1 MFAMATDVLGN
12 FVVGLYP
19 SSGIALDAFHRLH
32 TEGFSYSRLG
42 HRVLKETGPVPPIVQ
57 AELAALE
64 VDLMVWGD
72 VRQTFARHIRNG
84 ETAVLVQIDDAGEA
98 QAAADILALY
108 TPLAIEVMPLRD
120 PTGGS
125 R

>member
-1 MFAMATDVLGN
+1 MAADPAVN
-12 FVVGLYP
+12 FVIGLYP

-32 TEGFSYSRLG
+32 TEGFPYSRLAY
-42 HRVLKETGPVPPIVQ
+42 RVLNETGPVPQTVS

-64 VDLMVWGD
+64 VDPMVWGD
-72 VRQTFARHIRNG
+72 VRHTFLRYIRNG
-84 ETAVLVQIDDAGEA
+84 ETAVLVQPDDASDA

-108 TPLAIEVMPLRD
+108 APLAIETVPIRD
-120 PTGGS
+120 PAAGP

>member
-1 MFAMATDVLGN
+1 MASQPAAN
-12 FVVGLYP
+12 FVIGLYP

-32 TEGFSYSRLG
+32 TEGFAYSRLA
-42 HRVLKETGPVPPIVQ
+42 HRVLKETGPVPPTVQ

-64 VDLMVWGD
+64 VDPMIWGD

-84 ETAVLVQIDDAGEA
+84 ETAVLVQVDDAGEA
-98 QAAADILALY
+98 QAAADILGLY
-108 TPLAIEVMPLRD
+108 TPLAIGTVPVRD
-120 PTGGS
+120 PAAGP